1 MFFTGQRNTKGK
13 YQKRR
18 VWMKELTIR
27 ENEAG
32 QRLDKFLTKY
42 MNRAPKSFLYK
53 MLRKKNITLNGKK
66 AEGREIL
73 VPGDTVK
80 LFLSDDTIDSFSEH
94 KEFTGQ
100 GPDSSSVGNPLKP
113 DIIYED
119 AHTLFINKPV
129 GMLSQKARPADVSL
143 VEYLTSYLLS
153 TGQITQDELRTFHP
167 AVCNRLDRNT
177 SGIVAAGKSLAALQK
192 LSAMFRDRSIRKYY
206 LCLVS
211 GTVAHKAR
219 LKGYLEKDQ
228 RTNRVTVRKEGA
240 VPDHSGA
247 FIETEYRPL
256 RSAGGTT
263 LLEVH
268 LITGKTHQIRAHLA
282 AEGHPLIGDYKYG
295 NRKINDRFKRSYGL
309 QSQMLHSYR
318 LCFPRCTGELALL
331 SEKEL
336 LADAPD
342 LFVKICRDRGVM

>member
-1 MFFTGQRNTKGK
+1 
-13 YQKRR
+13 
-18 VWMKELTIR
+18 MKELTIR
-27 ENEAG
+27 KNEAG
-32 QRLDKFLTKY
+32 QRLDKFLAKY

-66 AEGREIL
+66 AEGKEIL
-73 VPGDTVK
+73 CAGDTVK
-80 LFLSDDTIDSFSEH
+80 LFLSDDTIQNFSVQ
-94 KEFTGQ
+94 KEYIPPKTAGMDM
-100 GPDSSSVGNPLKP
+100 PKP

-119 AHTLFINKPV
+119 THTLFINKPV
-129 GMLSQKARPADVSL
+129 GMLSQKARPDDVSL

>member
-1 MFFTGQRNTKGK
+1 
-13 YQKRR
+13 
-18 VWMKELTIR
+18 MKELTIR
-27 ENEAG
+27 ENESG
-32 QRLDKFLTKY
+32 QRLDKFLAKY

-66 AEGREIL
+66 AQGREIL
-73 VPGDTVK
+73 ASGDTVK
-80 LFLSDDTIDSFSEH
+80 LFLSDDTIRGFSEH
-94 KEFTGQ
+94 KEFASQ
-100 GPDSSSVGNPLKP
+100 KPDSLQAENTLKP

-129 GMLSQKARPADVSL
+129 GMLSQKARPDDISL

-153 TGQITQDELRTFHP
+153 TGQITREELRTFHP

-211 GTVAHKAR
+211 GIVEHKAR
-219 LKGYLEKDQ
+219 LKGYLEKDK
-228 RTNRVTVRKEGA
+228 RTNRVTVSKKGTG
-240 VPDHSGA
+240 PDDSGA

-295 NRKINDRFKRSYGL
+295 DRKINDSFKQSYGL

-318 LCFPRCTGELALL
+318 LCFPRCTGELTPL

-336 LADAPD
+336 LADPPD
-342 LFVKICRDRGVM
+342 LFVKICHDRGVM